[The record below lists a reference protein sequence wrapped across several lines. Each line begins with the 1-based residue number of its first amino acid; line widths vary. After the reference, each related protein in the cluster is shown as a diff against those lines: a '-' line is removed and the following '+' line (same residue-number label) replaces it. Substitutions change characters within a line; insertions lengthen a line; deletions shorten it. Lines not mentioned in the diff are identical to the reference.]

1 MNRIA
6 FTYCPSITNNK
17 LAMYLLEI
25 AKMETNHDI
34 KRILKF
40 IDEVDEN
47 KYVYLCAHFDQEYL
61 YSLIS
66 GFSI

>member
-1 MNRIA
+1 
-6 FTYCPSITNNK
+6 
-17 LAMYLLEI
+17 MYLLEI